1 MKTFSQSSKMT
12 KTKSSL
18 SPLLIFLIFLSE
30 IIRCVLAGRQGAM
43 ANRFLLRVLFFGKDD
58 EDKK

>member
-12 KTKSSL
+12 ETKSSL
-18 SPLLIFLIFLSE
+18 SPL
-30 IIRCVLAGRQGAM
+30 